1 MANRTDISSENLPT
15 AASKQPSVAELREW
29 YAKNEKRLQ
38 KYAVSEEAI
47 RKLRDITK
55 NVQRKTVP
63 AFDKE
68 TIVAYLQNPGG
79 NEKNLRNLSRY
90 LYYRSHIYFRVIE
103 FYSNM
108 LMPEARTVI
117 PRTDLVK
124 GVDTTKM
131 LKSYNDTADIL
142 EHMNLGR
149 NMKKVMTTVLRED
162 IFYGFYWLDDTGMI
176 VIPVDPD
183 YCMIEGITSYGNYL
197 FAFDVSWFRSRQD
210 ILEMWGEPFTSMYRD
225 FENGGSK
232 WQSVPLEHN
241 MCFKFR
247 DDYELIIPP
256 WSGAFLE
263 ITDLL
268 NLADLQAAAD
278 ESSIYKLIY
287 MKLKPLSGTD
297 VPDDFEVDPNT
308 AIEYYYKM
316 LDPVLSDYV
325 ASAVIPGTDD
335 LGVVDFSNNDGTSDT
350 NRILKSQT
358 STLNLMGG
366 AEVLSGAG
374 ITSAEAFRAA
384 MIANTYFALS
394 SMVPQLEA
402 WVAMVMDLNLNNA
415 SKVTFFKVSP
425 FTKKEFQEQLLTGA
439 QNGIPLALA
448 YNNLNGFT
456 EKDTLAMLQ
465 MQQILGI
472 PDVLQPLKTSYTQ
485 SNEDGYTS
493 EIGQGAPKKDTGDLS
508 DSGDRTRNQ

>member
-1 MANRTDISSENLPT
+1 MANKSTMPT
-15 AASKQPSVAELREW
+15 AASTQSSKQPTVAELREW

-38 KYAVSEEAI
+38 NYAVAEESI
-47 RKLRDITK
+47 KKLRDITK
-55 NVQRKTVP
+55 SITRKTIP

-68 TIVAYLQNPGG
+68 TIVSYLQNPGN
-79 NEKNLRNLSRY
+79 NERNLRNLSRY

-108 LMPEARTVI
+108 LMPDARTII

-124 GVDTTKM
+124 GVDSTKM

-142 EHMNLGR
+142 EHMNLNR

-162 IFYGFYWLDDTGMI
+162 VFYGFYWLDDTGMI

-183 YCMIEGITSYGNYL
+183 YCMIESITSYGNYT
-197 FAFDVSWFRSRQD
+197 FAFDVTWFRSRQD
-210 ILEMWGEPFTSMYRD
+210 ILDMWGEPFISMYR
-225 FENGGSK
+225 EYERTGVK

-287 MKLKPLSGTD
+287 MKLKPLQGSD
-297 VPDDFEVDPNT
+297 IPDDFEVSPDL
-308 AIEYYYKM
+308 AVDYYYKM

-325 ASAVIPGTDD
+325 ASAIIPGSDD
-335 LGVVDFSNNDGTSDT
+335 LGVIDFSSNDNASDT
-350 NRILKSQT
+350 NRILKAQT

-366 AEVLSGAG
+366 AEVLSGAM
-374 ITSAEAFRAA
+374 ITSSEALKMA

-394 SMVPQLEA
+394 SIVPQLEG
-402 WVAMVMDLNLNNA
+402 WVAMVLDLNINNP
-415 SKVTFFKVSP
+415 SKVKFHIVSP
-425 FTKKEFQEQLLTGA
+425 YTRKDFKEDLLTAA
-439 QNGIPLALA
+439 QNGLPTALA
-448 YNNLNGFT
+448 YNNFNGFS

-465 MQQILGI
+465 MQEVLGVPEILK
-472 PDVLQPLKTSYTQ
+472 PLQTSYTQ
-485 SNEDGYTS
+485 SADNGYTS
-493 EIGQGAPKKDTGDLS
+493 EVGQGAPTKDEGDLS
-508 DSGDRTRNQ
+508 DSGDRMRNQ